1 MDFIQMARD
10 LGKAIQ
16 AGDEYRALVNAQE
29 AADNDAELQKMIE
42 EFNFIR
48 VKLST
53 AMQAQTPDEEK
64 TKALDQELKDS
75 YTKVMSNEHMAQYNA
90 AKQELDALM
99 SQVTGI
105 LTLSANGEDPE
116 TCDPSAHA
124 CGGECGSCAGC
135 H

>member
-42 EFNFIR
+42 EFNLIR

-64 TKALDQELKDS
+64 TKALDQELKDC

-90 AKQELDALM
+90 AKQALDALV

-116 TCDPSAHA
+116 TCDPSAHS
-124 CGGECGSCAGC
+124 CGGECGSCGGC